1 MDFLFL
7 MGDARFER
15 LKGGL
20 TVDEQNIIN
29 GALEICEPS
38 TKAGTEIIDPGDAWE
53 PWLKRNKFRVL
64 LGITGALAFVLL
76 STLTAW
82 QKTKQQLDQ
91 RTNTLSWLARGPHR
105 QLKEELEFTNKLLR
119 DYNYYKFLK
128 TVYEAKDKDFFETL
142 TIAYE
147 ESIRQEISPWETL
160 SIMWVES
167 GFKQYISSPSSHGYM
182 QVNFSAWKDEKGLD
196 MVNIF
201 DKRTNIRVG
210 LEIYKYYLGLAAG
223 DKMLALFYYNNGT
236 KQSNPNHDYAPAV
249 MKSKYMK
256 LAVNYIPIEQ
266 AEQSRGISH

>member
-1 MDFLFL
+1 
-7 MGDARFER
+7 
-15 LKGGL
+15 
-20 TVDEQNIIN
+20 VDEQNFIN
-29 GALEICEPS
+29 NALEICEP
-38 TKAGTEIIDPGDAWE
+38 TIGVETEIVEPGDTWE

-64 LGITGALAFVLL
+64 LGIIGALAFVLL
-76 STLTAW
+76 STFVAW

-91 RTNTLSWLARGPHR
+91 RTNTLHWLAQGPHR
-105 QLKEELEFTNKLLR
+105 QMREELEFFNRLLK
-119 DYNYYKFLK
+119 DYNYCKFLK

-147 ESIRQEISPWETL
+147 ESIRQKISPWDTL

-167 GFKQYISSPSSHGYM
+167 GFKQYISSPSSHGFM
-182 QVNFSAWKDEKGLD
+182 QVNYNAWKDEKGLD

-210 LEIYKYYLGLAAG
+210 LEIYKYYLALAAG

-236 KQSNPNHDYAPAV
+236 KQSNPNRDYAPAV

-266 AEQSRGISH
+266 AEQSRGISQ